1 MQKIMPHAYN
11 PPNVP
16 PTISDA
22 PWQARRVLI
31 PGLLS
36 AAVDVNISVADVI
49 NACCPKITAGTHAF
63 NAEVRFLRIQSRIIV
78 PTFNAANITDVTRL
92 TPCDP
97 RTGTPFT
104 TQTQRATADDF
115 GTLGFDFGATIASV
129 PLASSATVVA
139 KVNASSTTVDVLF
152 RLISVA

>member
-22 PWQARRVLI
+22 PWQARRVQI
-31 PGLLS
+31 IS
-36 AAVDVNISVADVI
+36 ALNATTDVNHSVADVI
-49 NACCPKITAGTHAF
+49 NACCPKVTAGTHAF
-63 NAEVRFLRIQSRIIV
+63 NAEVRILRVQARIIS
-78 PTFNAANITDVTRL
+78 PILGTSSLDSTRL

-104 TQTQRATADDF
+104 TQTQRSNATDF

-129 PLASSATVVA
+129 PLTSSATVVA
-139 KVNASSTTVDVLF
+139 KVNASATTFDVLF